1 MHRGMVSFNSLRC
14 LIKLTHCIFFF
25 LGGGWGRGEGG
36 REKIAAKS
44 SRFICCCL
52 HLASSLVIAVTVVF
66 VVAAVVRSYK
76 NSDPKL
82 DSVCRPPS
90 WSKYLK
96 LGHKRQR
103 RRRIAYLY
111 RDQIRNLGSLD
122 QIFAECANFQ

>member
-1 MHRGMVSFNSLRC
+1 MVSFNSLRC

-25 LGGGWGRGEGG
+25 FWGGWGGGRGEGG
-36 REKIAAKS
+36 ITAKS

-52 HLASSLVIAVTVVF
+52 HLASSLVIAVAVPFTVVF
-66 VVAAVVRSYK
+66 VVAAVVRSYE
-76 NSDPKL
+76 NFDPKL

-96 LGHKRQR
+96 LGHKRRR

-111 RDQIRNLGSLD
+111 RDQIRNLRSLD
-122 QIFAECANFQ
+122 QIFAECANF

>member
-1 MHRGMVSFNSLRC
+1 M
-14 LIKLTHCIFFF
+14 
-25 LGGGWGRGEGG
+25 GGGGEGG
-36 REKIAAKS
+36 REKITAKS

-52 HLASSLVIAVTVVF
+52 HLASSLVIAVAVAVAVTVVF
-66 VVAAVVRSYK
+66 VVAAVVRSYE

-96 LGHKRQR
+96 LGHKRRR

>member
-1 MHRGMVSFNSLRC
+1 MVSFNSLRC

-25 LGGGWGRGEGG
+25 FWGGWGGGRGEGG
-36 REKIAAKS
+36 ITAKS

-52 HLASSLVIAVTVVF
+52 HLASSLVIAVAVPFTVVF
-66 VVAAVVRSYK
+66 VVAAVVRSYE
-76 NSDPKL
+76 NFDPKL

-96 LGHKRQR
+96 LGHKRRR

-111 RDQIRNLGSLD
+111 RDQIGNLRSLD
-122 QIFAECANFQ
+122 QIFAECANF